1 MLRHLRGYYL
11 LVGLFTSLLPAAQ
24 LFIPNPYMPQEIA
37 MIHFVETAS
46 SNFIW
51 GMLIALAVN
60 KFLRIEQVAGVRSN
74 LRNTI
79 A

>member
-1 MLRHLRGYYL
+1 MLRHLKGYYL
-11 LVGLFTSLLPAAQ
+11 LVGLLTSLLPAAQ

-51 GMLIALAVN
+51 GVLIALTVN
-60 KFLRIEQVAGVRSN
+60 KYLRVEQSTGVQSN
-74 LRNTI
+74 LRNTT